1 MTEAVNFTIMLSFNV
16 LIGLHK
22 VPELLLAL
30 LCQKLTGKKGMNMA
44 VSYAV
49 CIFMLSVNLKTYI
62 WMFNEHFLCSSD
74 YRISTC
80 NL

>member
-30 LCQKLTGKKGMNMA
+30 LCEELTGKKGMA
-44 VSYAV
+44 ISYAV
-49 CIFMLSVNLKTYI
+49 WIFTLSVNPKTYI
-62 WMFNEHFLCSSD
+62 WM
-74 YRISTC
+74 
-80 NL
+80 